1 MGILQL
7 RQNTLTVI
15 EWLRREHKWDH
26 NNLIRQS
33 CIPLLWPVVV
43 QMEQISEWQQRANID
58 VGTWCL
64 HQPFHMRLSTWFWK
78 WFFWNL
84 QQIEL
89 VHIYYYKNI
98 NKYKQQ
104 IHALTHSFIHSFQVQ
119 VPAVVCTC
127 SAVGYVKRWL
137 FALSPDGADATISQ
151 TPENKTNLLEKIH
164 IGVVVVLE
172 EEATVIPLVI
182 IAISVCAGRRCWAFG
197 SSLGCWLVGF
207 VGASILSINANQ
219 TNGLNSDDQPT
230 NPTDHSQL
238 NRKKSMHASNGKIRN
253 NDRITYDV
261 HIRLLRMPCNN
272 YTFTIRMCHQMI
284 FTQC

>member
-7 RQNTLTVI
+7 RQNTFTVI

-43 QMEQISEWQQRANID
+43 PMEQISEWEQRANID

-104 IHALTHSFIHSFQVQ
+104 IHAFTLSFIHSKYKYQQLYVH
-119 VPAVVCTC
+119 VRRSVTL
-127 SAVGYVKRWL
+127 SVGCLRCHTM
-137 FALSPDGADATISQ
+137 ALTLRYLRPL
-151 TPENKTNLLEKIH
+151 KTKQRS
-164 IGVVVVLE
+164 
-172 EEATVIPLVI
+172 T
-182 IAISVCAGRRCWAFG
+182 
-197 SSLGCWLVGF
+197 
-207 VGASILSINANQ
+207 
-219 TNGLNSDDQPT
+219 
-230 NPTDHSQL
+230 
-238 NRKKSMHASNGKIRN
+238 
-253 NDRITYDV
+253 
-261 HIRLLRMPCNN
+261 
-272 YTFTIRMCHQMI
+272 
-284 FTQC
+284 